1 MSSIAN
7 KKNYSV
13 LKKINESEKK
23 QFEKALSPMILLIV
37 FL

>member
-1 MSSIAN
+1 MNSIAN

-23 QFEKALSPMILLIV
+23 NLKKNYPL
-37 FL
+37 